1 MATPKSSKP
10 KPEPAYTRI
19 IRKVFEA
26 HYKPGANRF
35 EFRRNE
41 LAYAATEIGL
51 EVEGDTETV
60 AKNLGDIVYSFR
72 FRRDFPKEIKV
83 TAPAG
88 KMWIIVGKG
97 DALYEFRLI
106 TIPSLAA
113 DPNWFVTKLHDATP
127 EIVRRFELSD
137 EQSLLARIRYNR
149 LVDLFCR
156 CVAYS
161 LQNHLRTKVE
171 GIGQIEID
179 ELYVGANRQGEHFVI
194 PVQAK
199 KEKDRLGVSQLMQ
212 DLEYCRVCHC
222 EMRARALGAQMMKH
236 KEGGRIFDKVVM
248 FEFECRDEA
257 DDVVIRKIA
266 ERHFVLL
273 PHAEINSNDFEEAAR
288 RSEEPARD

>member
-1 MATPKSSKP
+1 MAKTKSSKS
-10 KPEPAYTRI
+10 KKAIYTPI
-19 IRKVFEA
+19 IQKIFDA
-26 HYKPGANRF
+26 HYKPQKNRF
-35 EFRRNE
+35 EFKRAE
-41 LAYAATEIGL
+41 LAVAAEELGID
-51 EVEGDTETV
+51 VEGDEKVV
-60 AKNLGDIVYSFR
+60 AKNLGDIIYSFR
-72 FRRDFPKEIKV
+72 FRRDFPAEIKAK
-83 TAPAG
+83 APAG

-97 DALYEFRLI
+97 DAVYEFRLI
-106 TIPSLAA
+106 SIPSLKA

-127 EIVRRFELSD
+127 EIVRRFNLSD

-149 LVDLFCR
+149 LVDMFCR

-179 ELYVGANRQGEHFVI
+179 ELYVGANRQGEHFII

-212 DLEYCRVCHC
+212 DLEYCRGSHGT
-222 EMRARALGAQMMKH
+222 MRARALGAQMMKYN
-236 KEGGRIFDKVVM
+236 EGGRTFDKVVM
-248 FEFECRDEA
+248 FEFECRDEP

-273 PHAEINSNDFEEAAR
+273 PHNEISSADLEEAAKR
-288 RSEEPARD
+288 PEESAQD